1 MSVEKWKATRFRQT
15 YPGFQVEV
23 VDSDGAAV
31 HGNTRL
37 GTVRDTY
44 LDEEWPAVSPSE
56 EQAHAD

>member
-1 MSVEKWKATRFRQT
+1 LSVEKWKATRFRQT

-44 LDEEWPAVSPSE
+44 LDEDLQVILTPE